1 MIRTQKVKEGIVK
14 KHQTCRGQ
22 LIENPV
28 VVVVVV
34 VVFVVVVLNS
44 NSGRPWI
51 GFKGDQMYLH

>member
-1 MIRTQKVKEGIVK
+1 MK

-34 VVFVVVVLNS
+34 VVLNS
-44 NSGRPWI
+44 KNSGRPWI